1 MVPNRKLAA
10 ALVAFLATSQL
21 LATASRQVWTRVDGG
36 RRLDAFRTLPLYQ
49 GARAEVGIEGP
60 GVEKVTKVEL
70 GPGLD
75 VPESSLQRAPGRL
88 VFQVVTGPGAPL
100 GAHDLRLRYAIE
112 LEGPERFPVVVLRNG
127 HVRSVDPARVKVGQK
142 VTLTF
147 SGDSL
152 GNADVLAA
160 ATYRDARI
168 VPGGTESRCQVE
180 ITFTRPGSFEVP
192 LYDKA
197 GPPRPGPTIDAP
209 GGYTRDAGARVEVV
223 P

>member
-1 MVPNRKLAA
+1 MVPKQKLIAA
-10 ALVAFLATSQL
+10 ILAFLATSTL
-21 LATASRQVWTRVDGG
+21 LAASRQMWTRVDGG

-49 GARAEVGIEGP
+49 GARAEVGVEGP
-60 GVEKVTKVEL
+60 GVEKVTRVEL
-70 GPGLD
+70 GPGID
-75 VPESSLQRAPGRL
+75 VPETSLQRSSGRL
-88 VFQVVTGPGAPL
+88 VFEAITSPGTTF
-100 GAHDLRLRYAIE
+100 GARDLRLRYAIE

-127 HVRSVDPARVKVGQK
+127 RVRSVEPAKVKVGQK

-147 SGDSL
+147 SGDFL

-160 ATYRDARI
+160 AAYRDAR
-168 VPGGTESRCQVE
+168 VLPGGSESRCQIE
-180 ITFTRPGSFEVP
+180 ISFTRPGSFEVP

-197 GPPRPGPTIDAP
+197 GPPRPGPTMDAP